1 MTIPRF
7 YQIHSLKSIIK
18 LILIISCSLFLLD
31 GYGQTASISDNIIAQ
46 PTADRVV
53 LFDVTDSGISKTI
66 QFGAD
71 LAWPS
76 RENFRR
82 ALLFMGKDQ
91 TDVARVSFQPTHP
104 LVDGDLQQEQI
115 DALNFRLGIVEAY
128 ASPDVKIVMNSD
140 AISVDPYFLGNAVN
154 WKNLL
159 KANAKRIEDRGFPV
173 ISIGPM
179 NEPDL
184 GPEQGSIQDFYD
196 IVVEMKNDPYFDGK
210 RISGGNT
217 LNTDKALEWYDF
229 LKPSGINE
237 GNTHQLAGSFDNYA
251 NFFEQVRANG
261 DYASNDELHNV
272 MEALVGYEYGMQM
285 GIWWGPANY
294 ARGEMVKAFDGE
306 RIGYAEHR
314 SKWTAAAVY
323 RTPDGKVQAFGGTS
337 ERQANTTSFKYVSK
351 DRMVYYDGYGPQ
363 REFVLEMPGG
373 TGYQQGQS
381 NAERVINVTW
391 GEDIQPVIDG
401 LYKLVNRESGEV
413 ILVSDNPDTNGA
425 NVISGNYT
433 GISTQNWNVTPV
445 DSRIG
450 GDFSYWRIS
459 PESGNNKFMEVSG
472 FSLENGGNIQLWD
485 KFDTGNQQWYLDY
498 LEEGWFY
505 IRNRESSYCITV
517 NNDGNMVQNEKTNS
531 FNQQWRFLPIDAPI
545 EFNAPVAPT
554 GLTAIA
560 NKVSVK
566 LEWTANAE
574 SDLASYIILRAD
586 TAGGNYNTIA
596 RSVTTTAFIDN
607 TVDAGNTYYY
617 KIMAEDHSLNRS
629 DFSNEVSA
637 TPTGEQDL
645 VAHYTFEGTT
655 KDATVNLNHS
665 AAFGEVSYV
674 EGKSTLNAVKLNG
687 SDNFIQLPA
696 TIANH
701 QEITI
706 ATWVYRQDSGK
717 DRRIFDFGN
726 NEDESIYLSPSN
738 ASSRLYFGLK
748 NNGSEQSLSSSELPA
763 GQWSH
768 VAITLSN
775 DNAVLYVNGQMV
787 DESTSISISPND
799 FKPILN
805 YIGRGQHSS
814 IPFNGRIEDFR
825 IYNYSL
831 SAEKIAELAKIEI
844 NFLVSSKGETCL
856 NKNNGEITIVADVE
870 ANHIVTVNSESYD
883 FTNKKLVIKDLAPG
897 TYDVCLI
904 SQVDDFEQCYI
915 VEILASSP
923 ITGKFS
929 NSGNKIHVEVSSGT
943 APYLV
948 KVNGNK
954 QLETFEKDFNVTVKN
969 GDLLEVSSVNEC
981 EGKLTKSITSLAA
994 VKVFPNPFQGSCE
1007 VLVQSDAEF
1016 VELSVYNVSSAL
1028 VSRANYKLVNGK
1040 AILNLEN
1047 QAAGVYFVRVSAHP
1061 QEIILII
1068 KK

>member
-1 MTIPRF
+1 MITSKF
-7 YQIHSLKSIIK
+7 YRQ
-18 LILIISCSLFLLD
+18 LILTISCVLFLLID
-31 GYGQTASISDNIIAQ
+31 GHSQTASTSDNIIAQ
-46 PTADRVV
+46 PFTDRVV

-82 ALLFMGKDQ
+82 ALRFMGKDQ

-104 LVDGDLQQEQI
+104 LIDGDLQQEQI

-128 ASPDVKIVMNSD
+128 ASPDVEIVMNSD

-159 KANAKRIEDRGFPV
+159 KANAQRIEDRGFSV

-251 NFFEQVRANG
+251 SFFEQVRANG

-337 ERQANTTSFKYVSK
+337 ERQANTTSFNYISK

-401 LYKLVNRESGEV
+401 LYKLVNRESGQV
-413 ILVSDNPDTNGA
+413 IVVGDNPNTNGA
-425 NVISGNYT
+425 NVISGNYVGT
-433 GISTQNWNVTPV
+433 STQNWNVTPV
-445 DSRIG
+445 NSRIG

-498 LEEGWFY
+498 LEDGWFY
-505 IRNRESSYCITV
+505 IRNKESSYCITV
-517 NNDGNMVQNEKTNS
+517 NNDGNMVQNEKTNN
-531 FNQQWRFLPIDAPI
+531 FNQQWRFLPVDAPI

-554 GLTAIA
+554 ALTASA
-560 NKVSVK
+560 NKVSIK
-566 LEWTANAE
+566 LEWAANTE
-574 SDLASYIILRAD
+574 SDLASYTILRAD
-586 TAGGNYNTIA
+586 TAGGSYNTIA
-596 RSVTTTAFIDN
+596 RHITTTAFIDN
-607 TVDAGNTYYY
+607 TVNTGNAYYY
-617 KIMAEDHSLNRS
+617 KIMAVDNSLNRS
-629 DFSNEVSA
+629 SFSNEVSA
-637 TPTGEQDL
+637 TATGEEDL
-645 VAHYTFEGTT
+645 VAHYTFKGTT
-655 KDATVNLNHS
+655 KDATENLNHS
-665 AAFGEVSYV
+665 ATFGDVSYT
-674 EGKSTLNAVKLNG
+674 EGKATLNAIKLNG

-696 TIANH
+696 TVANH
-701 QEITI
+701 QQITI

-726 NEDESIYLSPSN
+726 SEDESIYLSPAN
-738 ASSRLYFGLK
+738 TSSRLYFGLK
-748 NNGSEQSLSSSELPA
+748 NNGSEQSLSSSELPS

-787 DESTSISISPND
+787 DESTSISINPND

-805 YIGRGQHSS
+805 YIGRGQNSG
-814 IPFNGRIEDFR
+814 IPFNGKIEDFR
-825 IYNYSL
+825 IYNYAL
-831 SAEKIAELAKIEI
+831 SAERIAELAKIEV
-844 NFLVSSKGETCL
+844 NFLVSSKGETCS
-856 NKNNGEITIVADVE
+856 NKNNGEITIIADVE
-870 ANHIVTVNSESYD
+870 ANHTVTINSENYD
-883 FTNKKLVIKDLAPG
+883 FTNQKLVIKDLAPG

-904 SQVDDFEQCYI
+904 SKVDGFEQCYTLDI
-915 VEILASSP
+915 IASSSV
-923 ITGKFS
+923 TGKFS
-929 NSGNKIHVEVSSGT
+929 KSGNKMHVNVNSGT
-943 APYLV
+943 APYFV
-948 KVNGNK
+948 KVNGIHLLK
-954 QLETFEKDFNVTVKN
+954 TFEKDFDVTVKN

-981 EGKLTKSITSLAA
+981 EGKLSENISSSISFKA
-994 VKVFPNPFQGSCE
+994 FPNPSEERFE
-1007 VLVQSDAEF
+1007 IFIPSDSES
-1016 VELSVYNVSSAL
+1016 VVLSVYNMSSILVSSA
-1028 VSRANYKLVNGK
+1028 SYKLANGK

-1047 QAAGVYFVRVSAHP
+1047 QPDGIYFVRINTHP
-1061 QEIILII
+1061 EETIRII